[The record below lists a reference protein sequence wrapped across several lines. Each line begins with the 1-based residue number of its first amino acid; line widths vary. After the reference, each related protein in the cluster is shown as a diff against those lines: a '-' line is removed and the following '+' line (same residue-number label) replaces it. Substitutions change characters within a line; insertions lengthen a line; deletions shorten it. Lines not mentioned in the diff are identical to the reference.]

1 MTTFVYV
8 GLVDEAEEVH
18 EMAIERSTAQA
29 ALERGWMV
37 LDEAL
42 LGVPVAAHGPEDED
56 DGA

>member
-8 GLVDEAEEVH
+8 GFVDDSGDVH
-18 EMAIERSTAQA
+18 EMQLTRDVVSA